1 MKIFIAGARS
11 ITSLD
16 DNVQKKLMSIYNKN
30 YNVFVGDCYGIDTA
44 VQNFFMKLR
53 YKNVTV
59 YASNGKARNNVG
71 SWKVENIHVNNSIKG
86 FDFYK
91 QKDETMAKNADYGFM
106 VWDGKSRGTLNNIIN
121 LINDDKKV
129 VVYISP
135 FHKML
140 VIEKMSQLDN
150 LIEHCP
156 LSTKKTYR
164 TLLSNNDIV
173 NNIQLSLL

>member
-16 DNVQKKLMSIYNKN
+16 DSVQKKLMSIYNKN

-71 SWKVENIHVNNSIKG
+71 NWKVENIHVNNSIKG

-91 QKDETMAKNADYGFM
+91 QKDEAMAKNADYGFM

-121 LINDDKKV
+121 LINDNKKV

-140 VIEKMSQLDN
+140 VIEKMSV
-150 LIEHCP
+150 I
-156 LSTKKTYR
+156 TFIMVK
-164 TLLSNNDIV
+164 IA
-173 NNIQLSLL
+173 

>member
-59 YASNGKARNNVG
+59 YASNGITQIMLSFR
-71 SWKVENIHVNNSIKG
+71 
-86 FDFYK
+86 
-91 QKDETMAKNADYGFM
+91 QK
-106 VWDGKSRGTLNNIIN
+106 
-121 LINDDKKV
+121 
-129 VVYISP
+129 
-135 FHKML
+135 
-140 VIEKMSQLDN
+140 
-150 LIEHCP
+150 
-156 LSTKKTYR
+156 
-164 TLLSNNDIV
+164 
-173 NNIQLSLL
+173 